1 MREKVKDYAQCIG
14 FLSFFLLIIIG
25 FPVLAFINGY
35 DRTIHVDKDAYVSD
49 YTPDVNYGSEDFLRI
64 GRDNYGKVRTYY
76 HFNISSQSSGWR
88 EAWIYVKFDF
98 GTNFIDV
105 GVYLTRNNWDE
116 TAITW
121 NNQPQP
127 TEYKGHILCD
137 GFEFRIPID
146 LDEIIDGGVSV
157 CLCEM
162 QEVDEGYLQAYSKE
176 SNSYYNQIAEIEL
189 SYTGFD
195 PIVFWTIIRVL
206 ILIFGIIGLIIFAA
220 ILAARLSKPRRAKRE
235 QKQKELIQNL
245 TQNNLLQDNANHI
258 ANNIGP
264 PAHMNRYYS
273 RTVPTLEKQ
282 INQYITL
289 KLEHGRTFIYVN
301 GRRFIQCIRLV
312 LNIRKQ
318 DIPMY
323 DEIESIDEAANV
335 YKNHIYQNRIV
346 QGPMAAPVR
355 GQSHDIT
362 PEQEFWGHCSNLQAW
377 VENEYDT
384 RILMSNIS
392 FPLLREL
399 SRAGDPVAKRVYK
412 EEIAVRL
419 ESGYPSV
426 VQYLLAQGYLGEF
439 SPDEF
444 ETILESTGLI
454 QKLSSYSKVLS
465 SFLNTCIRKFPTLID
480 KIMLEILN
488 LPNWEEL
495 LLSMINIDI
504 PYSKLPEFLQNRI
517 IVNRIRFLVELENVF
532 DNLLKNMDESK
543 CEGILDCLNAIKK
556 QLSVDINS
564 ISSSPLFKNPDFQK
578 ILLEQLG
585 LDDIK
590 GKILKKMMPSRCNFC
605 GKIIPKDKDFCE
617 WCGHKKRDDGDDK
630 RFFPYP
636 FIFKPPGGG
645 GSMKAVAVVKNE
657 LAA

>member
-64 GRDNYGKVRTYY
+64 GRDNYGKVRIYY